1 MSRCS
6 STSVWGKR
14 VACLALAIT
23 APASLWAQTPPAT
36 DPNNAFKAYEQLAKD
51 PKALEKLRQQGA
63 DLRAKREQADHV
75 AMPPRNQARLS
86 HMPRQLLTPAQM
98 PAYVASVR
106 AKVLQGLTTQQR
118 SAAASLISQV
128 KNSAPPASDGAVAL
142 AQAGTLAWVMRQT
155 VAGAVLLGQAA
166 DEMPV
171 DKQTLSNYAAT
182 LTTLGVADLGIP
194 MLLRLDADAPNNS
207 TVLNNLGQAWFS
219 LGAVDEAKKALKRAV
234 VAFPR
239 HSEAN
244 ETLSHIL
251 ESEGD
256 AAGAGDAL
264 ERSIDGGYSAQKVA
278 RLKRMGRTLPRNR
291 IGGHI
296 PVPDDPLGLGRF
308 EAPEFCFSVA
318 DLKACR
324 ERIRQ
329 HVSTVEA
336 AIDQIDK
343 QLAELAAT
351 PGFEPDTPPRPG
363 ERIVVLPLAA
373 AASARQKSLDEEF
386 AKRPVFGWPAFAEL
400 ADQMVKSANPVNEA
414 FGKQSIHDPC
424 GATNASLAYNNGAA
438 RAFFATTRPVTQRY
452 ITEWAY
458 LNQFMAAPP
467 QEAKLRLL
475 AKRSFLVFFAG
486 VHGGADSLGCDKEPT
501 QQLQRLKPLAD
512 FYDLHCPNIITF
524 TVPAIGDWTVRCN
537 KMITHLNVTLP
548 EMGVLAGVSLRGSMT
563 ENLET
568 GVIERGSVE
577 VGVSVGV
584 GSGGAG
590 PLAGEV
596 DVNGA
601 VGVTFGNGGVTDVLV
616 RGGVQTTA
624 TNLGELPVVDAA
636 AGVTV
641 SINSGVTVSAPSGSV
656 LNIPV
661 GDAP

>member
-1 MSRCS
+1 MSRCN
-6 STSVWGKR
+6 STSVWGKS
-14 VACLALAIT
+14 VACLALALAGPT
-23 APASLWAQTPPAT
+23 NLWAQTPRAT

-51 PKALEKLRQQGA
+51 PQALEKLRQQSA
-63 DLRAKREQADHV
+63 DRRAKRVQADHV
-75 AMPPRNQARLS
+75 AMPPRNEARLS
-86 HMPRQLLTPAQM
+86 HMPRQLLTPAQL
-98 PAYVASVR
+98 PAYLGSIH
-106 AKVLQGLTTQQR
+106 AKVLQGLSPQQR
-118 SAAASLISQV
+118 SAAASLIAQV
-128 KNSAPPASDGAVAL
+128 RSGAPPASGGAVAL
-142 AQAGTLAWVMRQT
+142 AQAGTLAWVLRQG

-166 DEMPV
+166 AEAPSN
-171 DKQTLSNYAAT
+171 KQTISNYAAT

-194 MLLRLDADAPNNS
+194 LLLRLDADAPNNS

-239 HSEAN
+239 HAQAN

-264 ERSIDGGYSAQKVA
+264 ERSIDGGYSEQKVA
-278 RLKRMGRTLPRNR
+278 RLKRTGRTLPRIR

-308 EAPEFCFSVA
+308 EAPEFCGSVA

-324 ERIRQ
+324 ERIRL
-329 HVSTVEA
+329 HVIAVEA
-336 AIDQIDK
+336 AIAQIDK
-343 QLAELAAT
+343 QLEELAAK
-351 PGFEPDTPPRPG
+351 PAYEPDTPPRPG
-363 ERIVVLPLAA
+363 ERIRILPLAA

-386 AKRPVFGWPAFAEL
+386 AKRPVFGFPAFAEL
-400 ADQMVKSANPVNEA
+400 LDRMVQAAIPINDA

-424 GATNASLAYNNGAA
+424 GATNASLAYNNAA
-438 RAFFATTRPVTQRY
+438 LSAFFATTRPVTQRY
-452 ITEWAY
+452 ITESAY
-458 LNQFMAAPP
+458 LNQFTDAPP
-467 QEAKLRLL
+467 LEAKARLI
-475 AKRSFLVFFAG
+475 AKRSFLTFFAG
-486 VHGGADSLGCDKEPT
+486 VHGSGDSLGCDNVPS
-501 QQLQRLKPLAD
+501 QPPQRLKPLAD

-548 EMGVLAGVSLRGSMT
+548 EMGALAGVSLRGSMT

-568 GVIERGSVE
+568 GVVEHGSVE

-584 GSGGAG
+584 GSGSAG

-601 VGVTFGNGGVTDVLV
+601 VGVTFGNGGVTDVVV

-624 TNLGELPVVDAA
+624 TNLGELPVVDSA

-641 SINSGVTVSAPSGSV
+641 SVNSGVTVSAPSGSV